1 VVQPS
6 PRFMRWHQ
14 LASRNMALGMR
25 FALRQIWWS
34 KNVSGC
40 LSISYS
46 VFFRL
51 SLCNLCRLL
60 CFTPGF
66 KRRLGCVPRFP
77 PKLPHSIGYVEGM
90 PKGSERYT
98 PFWDKP
104 IHGTPYYWLYP
115 HVFCSISPF
124 LSDSLNN
131 IFPSWLVISPSNPR
145 FHHIQSYT
153 YIYMIIY
160 IYVYVI
166 IPMNPH
172 EIPLY
177 HMFFLVYIPFRWCY
191 FLSPSDLW
199 PSRCCTPGHG
209 LGSRGTKQQL
219 WYEMGILWK
228 KTL

>member
-1 VVQPS
+1 
-6 PRFMRWHQ
+6 MRWHQ
-14 LASRNMALGMR
+14 LASRNMAFGMR
-25 FALRQIWWS
+25 FAIRQIWWS

-46 VFFRL
+46 VFFSLSLSLSL
-51 SLCNLCRLL
+51 SLCTLCRLL

-104 IHGTPYYWLYP
+104 MHGTSYYWLYP

-124 LSDSLNN
+124 
-131 IFPSWLVISPSNPR
+131 FFWLTKQYIPIMTVISPSNPR
-145 FHHIQSYT
+145 FHHT
-153 YIYMIIY
+153 YIY
-160 IYVYVI
+160 

-199 PSRCCTPGHG
+199 PSRCCTTGHG

-228 KTL
+228 TKHCSLPL